1 MSPDPTPLV
10 SLWEEGDLDSVQTQG
25 DHVKREAEPGLS
37 PHGQGLFCLLGFLGT
52 PILLL
57 WPSFPALRFVF

>member
-10 SLWEEGDLDSVQTQG
+10 SLWEEGDSDSVQAQG

-37 PHGQGLFCLLGFLGT
+37 PHSQGLFRLLGLSGT
-52 PILLL
+52 SILLP
-57 WPSFPALRFVF
+57 WPSFPALGFVF